1 MDSKET
7 SQEKRERLRQ
17 NELKNN
23 PTGSLRDGLDRGMGV
38 GNVSDVA
45 GDMGWKG
52 MGLLILVLFFGYVLY
67 QLFFS

>member
-38 GNVSDVA
+38 GNINDVA

-52 MGLLILVLFFGYVLY
+52 MGLLILMLFLGYVIY
-67 QLFFS
+67 QFFFS

>member
-1 MDSKET
+1 MDSKEK

-17 NELKNN
+17 NESKNN

-38 GNVSDVA
+38 GNVGDVA

-52 MGLLILVLFFGYVLY
+52 MGLLILVLFLGYVIY
-67 QLFFS
+67 QLFFN